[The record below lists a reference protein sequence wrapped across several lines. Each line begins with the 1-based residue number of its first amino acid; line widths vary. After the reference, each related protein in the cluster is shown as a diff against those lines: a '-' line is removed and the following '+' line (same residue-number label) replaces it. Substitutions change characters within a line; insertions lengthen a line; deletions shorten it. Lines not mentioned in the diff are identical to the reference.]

1 MSAPTRLPYGISFV
15 KPGVHSGQYTFTR
28 GDQTPDVSL
37 GTYFVTAASA
47 ITITNFDGGERGK
60 MIFIRCNTAGAVT
73 IQDSAGGINIENI
86 VMASSGGALGVFIYS
101 ATGGNAVMLN
111 KEVMEFIHNGTDWDY
126 VGNRVVINSML

>member
-15 KPGVHSGQYTFTR
+15 KPGVDSGQYTFTR

-86 VMASSGGALGVFIYS
+86 VMAVSNGSVFTIS

-111 KEVMEFIHNGTDWDY
+111 KEVMEFVHNGTDWDY